1 MSLDPTITESTPA
14 PETFQPPSRRRSVT
28 LVNVALGLAL
38 AVAVGGVAFAA
49 GRATAPAA
57 TRGAFA
63 NGQFPTGSQAP
74 GVLGGA
80 GGLGGRAGLSI
91 EGSVVSVDADSMTIE
106 TAAGTTIDV
115 AVDGSTTYHQQAD
128 AAASAVTTGSDVIVR
143 LTGAARGPGAAASGE
158 PTGIAS
164 DVTIVP

>member
-74 GVLGGA
+74 GALGG
-80 GGLGGRAGLSI
+80 GGLGGARAGLSV
-91 EGSVVSVDADSMTIE
+91 EGSVVSIDADSMTIA
-106 TAAGTTIDV
+106 TAAGTTIEV
-115 AVDGSTTYHQQAD
+115 ALDGSTTYHQQAD

-143 LTGAARGPGAAASGE
+143 LSGGARGPGAAASDE
-158 PTGIAS
+158 PTGTAS